1 MKAYRKALKYG
12 YTYDLRV
19 PVMIVGQDRSGKTS
33 LKKSLKGE
41 KFDLEEDSTNGIDVD
56 PLLCEFA
63 TEVWR
68 PTSSDEKER
77 SYEQRA
83 ADVALEQMKL
93 AQLSR
98 KETVKTM
105 KSEVP
110 AVHTAPEDKQRGL
123 QKNNKVESK
132 GVSPEQ
138 APTEPKETKKVPHKV
153 QQSGKGSTEPKNPI
167 YTAEESKESKE
178 KESSQ
183 KEEFAVRDEMLKK
196 LELPEDDAKKDE
208 TFELV
213 LWDFAGQSLFYT
225 THVLFMSR
233 IAMYILTHNLSN
245 KLEAKAVSQ
254 VKCGVHKRTVD
265 TECDTTNLDFIH
277 YWLSSIHTLSHDSAL
292 SDESKP
298 EELPAKLPVV
308 FLVCTHADKLASGTQ
323 PEEVEE
329 SILTNLGMSHK
340 EHLVKHTFKVDNTRS
355 GSEQGEDEEVKRLK
369 EEIVKVAKQLP
380 HLKEKIPLR

>member
-1 MKAYRKALKYG
+1 M
-12 YTYDLRV
+12 
-19 PVMIVGQDRSGKTS
+19 
-33 LKKSLKGE
+33 
-41 KFDLEEDSTNGIDVD
+41 
-56 PLLCEFA
+56 
-63 TEVWR
+63 
-68 PTSSDEKER
+68 
-77 SYEQRA
+77 
-83 ADVALEQMKL
+83 
-93 AQLSR
+93 
-98 KETVKTM
+98 
-105 KSEVP
+105 
-110 AVHTAPEDKQRGL
+110 
-123 QKNNKVESK
+123 ESK

-254 VKCGVHKRTVD
+254 VKCGIHKRIVD
-265 TECDTTNLDFIH
+265 TECDATNLDFIH
-277 YWLSSIHTLSHDSAL
+277 YWLSSIHALSH
-292 SDESKP
+292 ESKS
-298 EELPAKLPVV
+298 EHLPAKLPVV

-380 HLKEKIPLR
+380 HLKVKIPLR